1 MGTTRR
7 LGRLAVHL
15 ATHQVAAEQDDAA
28 AAEQEVRLEV
38 EGQVA
43 SIILANA
50 RQRNPLKE
58 RVLKR
63 LLALLDEIAER
74 RFEIRV
80 ALLRSEGPVFSS
92 GHDFKD
98 FDLREFP
105 REHGEE
111 VLALCA
117 RVNIALSRLPQPTI
131 AIVQGLA
138 TAGGCQLAC
147 SCDIVVASDQA
158 SFRCP
163 GSAGGGFC
171 HTPGVSLANKIH
183 ARRAL
188 EMLLLASAVPADQ
201 ALEWGICNRVFAHEE
216 LDAEAEKMANLLW

>member
-7 LGRLAVHL
+7 LGRLAAHL
-15 ATHQVAAEQDDAA
+15 ATHQVAAEQDDVA

-117 RVNIALSRLPQPTI
+117 RVNMALSRLPQPTI
-131 AIVQGLA
+131 AVVQGLA

-216 LDAEAEKMANLLW
+216 LDTEAEKMANLLW